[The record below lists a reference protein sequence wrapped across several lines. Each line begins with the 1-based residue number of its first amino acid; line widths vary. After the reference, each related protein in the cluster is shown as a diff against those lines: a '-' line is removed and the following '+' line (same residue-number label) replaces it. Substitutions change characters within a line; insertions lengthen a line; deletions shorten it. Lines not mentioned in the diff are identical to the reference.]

1 MKMFKYG
8 YILGLLFSVCYGQK
22 KPLLPKEIGLSA
34 GVVTLPV
41 YDTRSS
47 NTQNLNHMIMEP
59 SLYVG
64 VVYEHPLKSSLL
76 WVSKIGF
83 IDVNYHFEDPLHLI
97 DQRLISRKHNT
108 LYSGL
113 YYPFQITKHFKNKI
127 GIGFDY
133 HIVKVNEYDYY
144 TNGSITTPVFHF
156 EYKDDEGGLVLTL
169 GAKKAILPRLTLS
182 ADASVHLFFGVEDG
196 SISSTTL
203 LAQLGYTF

>member
-1 MKMFKYG
+1 MYNC
-8 YILGLLFSVCYGQK
+8 ILGLLFSVCYGQN

-41 YDTRSS
+41 YDSRGS
-47 NTQNLNHMIMEP
+47 NNPNLNHVIMEP
-59 SLYVG
+59 SLYIG

-97 DQRLISRKHNT
+97 DQRLNSRKHKII
-108 LYSGL
+108 YSGL
-113 YYPFQITKHFKNKI
+113 NYPFQVSRHFKNKI
-127 GIGFDY
+127 GIGFEY
-133 HIVKVNEYDYY
+133 HIVKVNEYNYY
-144 TNGSITTPVFHF
+144 MDGNYTSRLTHF
-156 EYKDDEGGLVLTL
+156 KKKVNEGGLVLTF

>member
-1 MKMFKYG
+1 MLKYSCIFG
-8 YILGLLFSVCYGQK
+8 ILFSVCYGQN

-34 GVVTLPV
+34 GVVTLPA
-41 YDTRSS
+41 YDTRGSS
-47 NTQNLNHMIMEP
+47 QNLNDAIMEP

-83 IDVNYHFEDPLHLI
+83 IDINYHFEDPLHLI
-97 DQRLISRKHNT
+97 YQRLNSRKHNT
-108 LYSGL
+108 MYSGL
-113 YYPFQITKHFKNKI
+113 HYPFQITKHFKNKI
-127 GIGFDY
+127 GIGFEY
-133 HIVKVNEYDYY
+133 HVVRFDEYRYY
-144 TNGSITTPVFHF
+144 TDMHDTTPLTHY
-156 EYKDDEGGLVLTL
+156 EYKADEGGLVLTL
-169 GAKKAILPRLTLS
+169 GAKKAILPRLILS